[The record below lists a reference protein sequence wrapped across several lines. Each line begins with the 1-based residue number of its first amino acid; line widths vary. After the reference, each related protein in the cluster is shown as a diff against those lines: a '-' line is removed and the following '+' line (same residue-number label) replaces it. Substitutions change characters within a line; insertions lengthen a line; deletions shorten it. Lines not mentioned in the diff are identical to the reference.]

1 MYEKTMNLLVQNKL
15 PLGRIGGDTESLGP
29 FGNIG
34 LDATTGLTGV
44 INVVSSIIGF
54 MTIAAAIWFL
64 FQFTIGGW
72 SWITSGGDKTKLQ
85 DARNRITHA
94 TVGLI
99 IVVAGWSILAVV
111 GQFFGYNIL
120 IDPATV
126 IGQLGF

>member
-72 SWITSGGDKTKLQ
+72 SWITSGGDKKKLH
-85 DARNRITHA
+85 DARKRITHPN
-94 TVGLI
+94 VRL
-99 IVVAGWSILAVV
+99 L
-111 GQFFGYNIL
+111 
-120 IDPATV
+120 
-126 IGQLGF
+126 